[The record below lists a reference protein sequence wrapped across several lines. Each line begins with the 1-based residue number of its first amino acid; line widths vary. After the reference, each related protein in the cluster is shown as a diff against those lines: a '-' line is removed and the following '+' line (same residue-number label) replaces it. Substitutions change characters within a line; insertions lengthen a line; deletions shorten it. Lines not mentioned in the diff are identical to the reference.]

1 MVNVYPKGTQFQMGV
16 FSLPQMSTLS
26 LKGQRHT
33 LTLGAMPLPP
43 PLNFY
48 FLKIL
53 VYVLILAILL
63 YKIIF
68 FPLNNIIHSFQSNDI
83 STNFFYNIG
92 SYLCPPFI
100 SLFYLLKITHH
111 ICSLLKRKKLQLQ
124 LSPPFKGHKKILGL
138 KSKQNIQSQKSQPN
152 NKNYQQ

>member
-1 MVNVYPKGTQFQMGV
+1 MVNVYLKGTQFQMGV

-43 PLNFY
+43 ALNF
-48 FLKIL
+48 FFKIL
-53 VYVLILAILL
+53 VYVLILAVLL

-68 FPLNNIIHSFQSNDI
+68 YPLNNIIHSFKSNDI
-83 STNFFYNIG
+83 STNFFYNIC
-92 SYLCPPFI
+92 SYLCSLFI

-111 ICSLLKRKKLQLQ
+111 ICSLFKK
-124 LSPPFKGHKKILGL
+124 KKIIAFAF
-138 KSKQNIQSQKSQPN
+138 SSF
-152 NKNYQQ
+152 